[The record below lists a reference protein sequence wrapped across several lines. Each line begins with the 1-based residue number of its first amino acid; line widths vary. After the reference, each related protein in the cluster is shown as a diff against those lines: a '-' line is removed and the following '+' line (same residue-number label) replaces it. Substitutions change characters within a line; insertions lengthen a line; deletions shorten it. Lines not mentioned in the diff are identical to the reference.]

1 MKGFPKLVMGSSP
14 RRHLLVLLVF
24 GTRHMLHEAAPKS
37 KESTSSKRTSHG
49 FLRFHEHVI
58 FISFYIIWN
67 HTMFAIVEV
76 FDFYRSLVC
85 YMCCCTTPAGMNGE
99 VNSDLTSPAIP
110 VKGWT
115 ATNISWFVSRAST
128 FEDLNSGVWCLPW
141 WTWSLGHNKFNTSG
155 AQSRDLMK
163 VGQQVAT
170 WSKRYA
176 SQLVCG

>member
-1 MKGFPKLVMGSSP
+1 MRPLPNPRNPHLQSAPWISQIPWACHIYLILYHMKPYDVCNCGGIWFLPKLG
-14 RRHLLVLLVF
+14 VF
-24 GTRHMLHEAAPKS
+24 QCSILMYFDGWPK
-37 KESTSSKRTSHG
+37 
-49 FLRFHEHVI
+49 
-58 FISFYIIWN
+58 
-67 HTMFAIVEV
+67 
-76 FDFYRSLVC
+76 
-85 YMCCCTTPAGMNGE
+85 MCCCTTAAGMNGE

-115 ATNISWFVSRAST
+115 ATNISWFVSRAAT

-141 WTWSLGHNKFNTSG
+141 WTWSLGQNKFNTSG